1 MSRHKKTGPSVRLLR
16 VNESLRHELSA
27 ILLREDL
34 RDPVLKEASITVSE
48 VRCSPDLRQA
58 TAFVMPLGGKDTE
71 EILKALQRAAP
82 YLSGVL
88 GRRVQLKFSPKLTF
102 KADTTFD
109 ESEKINRLLAQ
120 PGVARDLDRKD

>member
-1 MSRHKKTGPSVRLLR
+1 MLR
-16 VNESLRHELSA
+16 G
-27 ILLREDL
+27 DL
-34 RDPVLKEASITVSE
+34 RDPALKDASITVSE

-58 TAFVMPLGGKDTE
+58 TAFVMPLGGKNME
-71 EILKALQRAAP
+71 EVLQALRKASP

-88 GRRVQLKFSPKLTF
+88 GRRVHLKFSPKLFF

-120 PGVARDLDRKD
+120 PGVARDLDHKD

>member
-16 VNESLRHELSA
+16 VNESLRHELAA

-34 RDPVLKEASITVSE
+34 RDPALKDASITVSE

-58 TAFVMPLGGKDTE
+58 TAFVMPLGGKNTE
-71 EILKALQRAAP
+71 DILRALQKAAP

-88 GRRVQLKFSPKLTF
+88 GRRVHLKFSPKLTF

-120 PGVARDLDRKD
+120 PGVARDLDNKE